1 MYEYPLSGAGQA
13 PLLFRLPGNPRGLS
27 CRLFFMVLLL
37 MGMHKGYAGEGD
49 ILQLP
54 KPAYRGVLLEQAL
67 MERRTVRQF
76 STQPLDIQALSQLL
90 WAAQGITAENTLR
103 TAPSAGALY
112 PLELDVA
119 VGHVDGLEPGVYRY
133 LPRGHRLRRQL
144 AGDKRLEVAKT
155 AWGQIWMSRAPVLL
169 IIRAVYPRTRIKY
182 GGRAQIY
189 VPFEAGAAS
198 QNILLQ
204 AVSLGLVAA
213 TVGAFPPQKLMA
225 HLGGD
230 RQEEPLAIVPVG
242 YATP

>member
-1 MYEYPLSGAGQA
+1 VYEFPLSGAGQA
-13 PLLFRLPGNPRGLS
+13 PICQCLPGNSRGIS
-27 CRLFFMVLLL
+27 CRFFFMVVLL
-37 MGMHKGYAGEGD
+37 MGLHKGYAGEGD
-49 ILQLP
+49 ILHLP
-54 KPAYRGVLLEQAL
+54 KPEYRGILLEQAL

-76 STQPLDIQALSQLL
+76 SVRSLDTRALSQLL

-112 PLELDVA
+112 PLELDVV

-133 LPRGHRLRRQL
+133 LPQGHRLRRQL
-144 AGDKRLEVAKT
+144 AGDIRLEVAKT

-169 IIRAVYPRTRIKY
+169 IIRALYPRTRIKY

-213 TVGAFPPQKLMA
+213 TVGAFPPQQMGIL
-225 HLGGD
+225 LGGD
-230 RQEEPLAIVPVG
+230 KQEEPLVIVPVG
-242 YATP
+242 YAAP